1 MTSKSTCLIQQ
12 RNLLKFNVKVLETN
26 TIATFVLLIEMSI
39 INNLY
44 FVTGKKAYVGISKR
58 NITLEPFLLGLQK

>member
-1 MTSKSTCLIQQ
+1 MTNTWHPNLTCLIQQ

-44 FVTGKKAYVGISKR
+44 FVTGKKAYVGIS
-58 NITLEPFLLGLQK
+58 